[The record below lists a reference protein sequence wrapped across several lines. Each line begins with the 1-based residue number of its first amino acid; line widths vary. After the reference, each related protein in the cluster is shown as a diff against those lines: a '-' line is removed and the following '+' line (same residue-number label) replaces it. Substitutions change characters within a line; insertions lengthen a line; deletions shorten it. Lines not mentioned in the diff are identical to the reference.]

1 MQAFRTRP
9 PQELNGVRLQRL
21 RDYREQAIRSI
32 PGGQKCGELKT
43 TKGDLLFLDSAEAA
57 TQFSIAVRPSGT
69 EPKIKFYFF
78 ARTGPSQDASLD
90 EVKARTA
97 AQMNDLQQ
105 ALMSWVQEV
114 LDDRDRS

>member
-1 MQAFRTRP
+1 M
-9 PQELNGVRLQRL
+9 RLERL

-32 PGGQKCGELKT
+32 PGGKTLGALET
-43 TKGDLLFLDSAEAA
+43 TKGDLLFLDSADAT

-78 ARTGPSQDASLD
+78 ARTNPSPNASLD
-90 EVKARTA
+90 EVKAQTA

-105 ALMSWVQEV
+105 ALMSWVQGV
-114 LDDRDRS
+114 LDAA